1 MSLYS
6 VANVFCYFV
15 FFLHLDTITFTKI
28 PFINSGHTISSP
40 MQVFVPKDLEI
51 ISKSMF
57 ETL

>member
-1 MSLYS
+1 M
-6 VANVFCYFV
+6 YFV
-15 FFLHLDTITFTKI
+15 ILFFLHLDTITFTKI
-28 PFINSGHTISSP
+28 PYINSGHTISSP